1 VSEVGRSFEF
11 RAPAD
16 PGLGVTV
23 RVFVTESARR
33 LGLGDADIED
43 LRLAATELLANA
55 VETAQLSIELILRVD
70 AGRWVLRANGAGGL
84 DRGSDGLIDR
94 ADLLDGLADVRVDDG
109 IIELSSDVTAPENP
123 D

>member
-1 VSEVGRSFEF
+1 VSEVGRSFEL

-55 VETAQLSIELILRVD
+55 VETAQPSIELILRVD